1 MAGSDALMTSA
12 ATQDDESADAF
23 ERLRL
28 RMYFARPKAIT
39 RDAWTEL
46 RARYLAWRAETL
58 APFVKALAG
67 LVISDLRRNGL

>member
-1 MAGSDALMTSA
+1 MTSA
-12 ATQDDESADAF
+12 ARQHDDEPTDAS

-39 RDAWTEL
+39 RDAWAEL

-58 APFVKALAG
+58 TPFVKALAS
-67 LVISDLRRNGL
+67 LVISDIRRNGL